1 MEQVMISKLDR
12 IPVLLIAEN
21 EEPHRFVLK
30 RVFRHL
36 GSNVQL
42 QFVDNGQQLLDY
54 LTHSRICADAKI
66 SPWPD
71 LILLDLHMP
80 QLGGIEVLNIMRG
93 SKTFRPIPTIVF
105 SSSDSPHHIS
115 EAYASGANAYLVKVG
130 DFKELVTN
138 LRRMTAFWL
147 QVSRLPSPP
156 AAADRARQE
165 GPTSLAID
173 QSLTTQR

>member
-1 MEQVMISKLDR
+1 MISELDR
-12 IPVLLIAEN
+12 IPNLLIAEN

-30 RVFRHL
+30 RVFRRI
-36 GSNVQL
+36 GINVQL

-54 LTHSRICADAKI
+54 LTHSRICVDAKT

-80 QLGGIEVLNIMRG
+80 RLGGIEVLNAMRA
-93 SKTFRPIPTIVF
+93 SETFRSIPTIVF
-105 SSSDSPHHIS
+105 SSSDSPHHVS

-130 DFKELVTN
+130 DFDELVTH
-138 LRRMTAFWL
+138 LQGMIVFWL

-156 AAADRARQE
+156 ASADRARQE
-165 GPTSLAID
+165 GPTSLATD
-173 QSLTTQR
+173 QSLTT

>member
-1 MEQVMISKLDR
+1 MNPELDR
-12 IPVLLIAEN
+12 IPILLIAEN
-21 EEPHRFVLK
+21 EQPHRLVLK

-36 GSNVQL
+36 GINVQL
-42 QFVDNGQQLLDY
+42 QFVDDGQQLLDY
-54 LTHSRICADAKI
+54 LTHNRIYADAEI

-80 QLGGIEVLNIMRG
+80 RLSGIEVLNAMRAN
-93 SKTFRPIPTIVF
+93 KTFRSIPTIVF

-130 DFKELVTN
+130 DFNELVER
-138 LRRMTAFWL
+138 LQQMIVFWL

-156 AAADRARQE
+156 ASADRARQE
-165 GPTSLAID
+165 YPRSLAAD
-173 QSLTTQR
+173 